1 MISINWCSVFWCLN
15 CVSIDNKIVGDDV
28 RRMSNHFSWIITP
41 ISKRGFSQNQ
51 YLYTLVY
58 INLNLPQKSKEKET
72 FYPKEWLFL
81 NIEIESSCFNTW
93 ILLLRSK
100 YLVQVTMKAV
110 KTWAHFTYFGLHVL
124 HSMCL
129 RTLKEFCLHGQKLI
143 SILKHTTLTAEDFY
157 QCANFVYGNEK

>member
-1 MISINWCSVFWCLN
+1 MFRLITT
-15 CVSIDNKIVGDDV
+15 VSDGI
-28 RRMSNHFSWIITP
+28 RRMSNHFSWIIPNSDYKTRFLP
-41 ISKRGFSQNQ
+41 KS
-51 YLYTLVY
+51 LYTFIWYTLC
-58 INLNLPQKSKEKET
+58 LNLHQISKEKET